1 MQGGSRQRCSTHI
14 QQHTLTTTHHSPHS
28 PLSLTFPS
36 TQVIDKWERRYAA
49 LEALD
54 ADKARVIKEVSEKLE
69 GVESDLVVAKE
80 AHQSDKAVWEGE
92 RKQYVVRLQAHEG
105 ELERTRAQQSMRDT
119 LASAIMH
126 TAANDSQRGDSVHF
140 WQSRTLKWRKNPT
153 LQAAMKAEGGVAV
166 VSVGPNGEPLPPPP
180 PGPPPP
186 GQGPDMFADL
196 PPDSFSQLPFR
207 QAAGRQTPAYQ
218 PQLLRSPSSVT
229 IEHPPPPPP
238 PPPPQPVP
246 QYGYEAANLPP
257 PPPWASPAP
266 VGPPSLASFGRQGSQ
281 QASFVATPSG
291 LRSSYVLDGQ
301 WGNGAAT
308 VVDTPTGEER
318 PLAMSP
324 LPARM

>member
-1 MQGGSRQRCSTHI
+1 MAQEPDAASR
-14 QQHTLTTTHHSPHS
+14 
-28 PLSLTFPS
+28 
-36 TQVIDKWERRYAA
+36 D
-49 LEALD
+49 
-54 ADKARVIKEVSEKLE
+54 
-69 GVESDLVVAKE
+69 ES
-80 AHQSDKAVWEGE
+80 G
-92 RKQYVVRLQAHEG
+92 
-105 ELERTRAQQSMRDT
+105 
-119 LASAIMH
+119 
-126 TAANDSQRGDSVHF
+126 
-140 WQSRTLKWRKNPT
+140 
-153 LQAAMKAEGGVAV
+153 GGVAV

-281 QASFVATPSG
+281 SASRRDAERVEVELCARWPVGEWGSNGGGYATG
-291 LRSSYVLDGQ
+291 RRGR
-301 WGNGAAT
+301 W
-308 VVDTPTGEER
+308 R
-318 PLAMSP
+318 
-324 LPARM
+324 